1 MDIEA
6 LKSQIERPSKAII
19 TGGMPYTNGPI
30 HLGHLAG
37 AHVPP
42 DIFARWMRMLIGKE
56 NVLFVCGT
64 DDHGSTSE
72 ISAHKAQ
79 VSIRDFIDRTH
90 AQQKKTFD
98 RYGISF
104 DAFTGTS
111 APECFPFHK
120 AICQEFLTRLEANQ
134 LLDKK
139 VSRQWFD
146 PKIQRFLQD
155 RFVTGHCPN
164 TKCDNESAYSDQC
177 ETCGTTYDPSEL
189 IDPKSSLSDARPEL
203 KDTLHWWLNLW
214 EVSEDLRKWIQSK
227 EKKWRAGVYN
237 EVIHTVLP
245 GLKFANTHEDTYK
258 SLKETLP
265 KHKSKYAAGKKIAL
279 TFDDKSSLILAKAA
293 LAQSGI
299 DSEFLDS
306 WAHRSI
312 TRDVSWGVP
321 LPESFGSEGLGK
333 SLYVWPDSLIAPIS
347 FTKVALAQKNQDPKD
362 SDLFWKDP
370 NAKIYQFLG
379 QDNVYYYVLMQ
390 GALWF
395 GSQSNPHQLPQ
406 HGEYQLT
413 DIFSSFHLMVSD
425 AKMSKSTG
433 NSYSAD
439 QLIDEFGFSSEQI
452 RYFLALLSLPE
463 KSSNFDFEMLRERNR
478 FLAGPLNAAFEKPIS
493 ACHSKFD
500 GQIPEGVV
508 SDKIINDTT
517 QMLKKYFKSME
528 KAEYSTLLYALENYA
543 RSINSQFTQFKPH
556 DDRAP
561 LEQRQN
567 ALVSCFYVLKN
578 LMIMLYPF
586 VPATM
591 DKLRRSLNLP
601 ESVFSVAELGV
612 PMPAHH
618 PIGAQDEYFP
628 AVVET

>member
-42 DIFARWMRMLIGKE
+42 DIFARWMRMLIGAE

-72 ISAHKAQ
+72 ISANKAGL
-79 VSIRDFIDRTH
+79 SIRDFIDRTH
-90 AQQKKTFD
+90 TQQKRTFD

-104 DAFTGTS
+104 DTFTGTS

-120 AICQEFLTRLEANQ
+120 DICQEFLTRLEANK

-139 VSRQWFD
+139 VSRQWYD

-155 RFVTGHCPN
+155 RFVTGRCPN
-164 TKCDNESAYSDQC
+164 TKCENESAYSDQC

-214 EVSEDLRKWIQSK
+214 EVSEELRMWIQSK
-227 EKKWRAGVYN
+227 EKKWRAGVFN

-245 GLKFANTHEDTYK
+245 GLKFSNTHEDTYK
-258 SLKETLP
+258 ALKETLP

-279 TFDDKSSLILAKAA
+279 TFDDKSSLIHAKAV
-293 LAQSGI
+293 LLQSGI

-321 LPESFGSEGLGK
+321 LPESFGSEGIGK
-333 SLYVWPDSLIAPIS
+333 SLYVWPDSLMAPIA
-347 FTKVALAQKNQDPKD
+347 FTKVALAQKNKDPKD

-370 NAKIYQFLG
+370 KAKIYQFLG

-395 GSQSNPHQLPQ
+395 GSQKNPHQIPQ
-406 HGEYQLT
+406 EGEYQLT

-439 QLIDEFGFSSEQI
+439 QLLDEFGYSPEQI

-463 KSSNFDFEMLRERNR
+463 KSSNFDFEMLKERNR

-493 ACHSKFD
+493 ACHSKFN
-500 GQIPEGVV
+500 GQIPEGQV
-508 SDKIINDTT
+508 SEKIINDTT
-517 QMLKKYFKSME
+517 QMIKKYFKSME

-567 ALVSCFYVLKN
+567 ALVSCFYLLKN

-586 VPATM
+586 VPTTM
-591 DKLRRSLNLP
+591 DKLRLSLNLP
-601 ESVFSVAELGV
+601 ESVFSVDQLGI
-612 PMPAHH
+612 PLPAHH
-618 PIGAQDEYFP
+618 TIGTQEDYFP
-628 AVVET
+628 KVE